1 MSVVSVAEPAFM
13 AKICINWVKKIK
25 VANSKESNIEKVDI
39 ENSSGILFTEKSSD
53 KINATKKDLK
63 LEEKNDFSLF
73 ETPTSLQ
80 KMAFPEVA
88 HVESI
93 SKK

>member
-1 MSVVSVAEPAFM
+1 M
-13 AKICINWVKKIK
+13 
-25 VANSKESNIEKVDI
+25 EKVEI
-39 ENSSGILFTEKSSD
+39 ENSSSILFTEKSSD

-63 LEEKNDFSLF
+63 LDRKKEFSLL

-80 KMAFPEVA
+80 KIALPEVA